1 MEILEQITQFIT
13 SATPG
18 KCSPKLPTG
27 LIVTGSGGTL
37 HSTFFD
43 QIQKSVTIAA
53 ETVFVLLTA
62 AEAPNLKTLLRT
74 VIKKCTSPN
83 EDSEAEDEA
92 LPRRRGPKLLNYDLH
107 LLYDWCND
115 RHVQKVIVSFQDTEA
130 FDAGLLTDSI
140 MLFQYVPS
148 PKPI

>member
-1 MEILEQITQFIT
+1 VEILEQITQFIT

-92 LPRRRGPKLLNYDLH
+92 LPRRRGPKLR
-107 LLYDWCND
+107 ND